1 MPTYDGSMS
10 PLVVCVG
17 LTTLDLV
24 QAVDALPGPNE
35 KVVSTRFWYDVGGP
49 AANAAR
55 VASRLGC
62 RVRLVT
68 ALGASDLADLVRARL
83 AGVEIVDLAPA
94 DHQLPVSTIMVTP
107 DGARSVVSR
116 NTAAL
121 LGAELPTSEVIDG
134 AEVVL
139 HDGHL
144 MDASVALAARPVPIH
159 VLDGGSWKPRLPI
172 LLPRLDIAVISAD
185 FAFPGQPP
193 ERALA
198 ALADYGIARLARSR
212 GSQPVQAMIAD
223 QSREFP
229 VPRVE
234 VVDTTGA
241 GDVLHGALI
250 AHLAHGRD
258 FTASLQQAIVAASA
272 SVTGRGVL
280 AGFDGR

>member
-1 MPTYDGSMS
+1 M
-10 PLVVCVG
+10 
-17 LTTLDLV
+17 
-24 QAVDALPGPNE
+24 
-35 KVVSTRFWYDVGGP
+35 
-49 AANAAR
+49 
-55 VASRLGC
+55 
-62 RVRLVT
+62 
-68 ALGASDLADLVRARL
+68 
-83 AGVEIVDLAPA
+83 
-94 DHQLPVSTIMVTP
+94 
-107 DGARSVVSR
+107 
-116 NTAAL
+116 
-121 LGAELPTSEVIDG
+121 
-134 AEVVL
+134 
-139 HDGHL
+139 
-144 MDASVALAARPVPIH
+144 
-159 VLDGGSWKPRLPI
+159 LDGGSWKPRLPI
-172 LLPRLDIAVISAD
+172 LLPRLDIAVVSAD

-212 GSQPVQAMIAD
+212 GAQPVQAMIAD
-223 QSREFP
+223 QAREFP